1 MHTLHVNQHVRSS
14 PLVKHT
20 AGALIEVHQNAAH
33 LATWWLHEGVTMA
46 RRKADAP
53 IDLTRPHGLTVG
65 FISALRCPEGKEQA
79 FLRDAVTKGLRVRVT
94 AAGAKSFVF
103 ESKVLGKT
111 LRRTIGNPDAWTI
124 EAARTEANRL
134 RVLVD
139 QKTDPRD
146 LERQRVKAAERLN
159 DELQTQAETV
169 ALAQAAQALTVSKAW
184 ARYIAERRPHWGE
197 RNYADHLSMTQEGG
211 EARKRLSGVLTK
223 PGPLAPI
230 MAMRLVDLDAKAI
243 EAWAIEEAKHR
254 PARVRLALR
263 LLKAFLRWAT
273 AESDLSDK
281 VDPAAANAKK
291 AREAAGKAK
300 PKDDVLER
308 GQLSAWF
315 GAVRVIPN
323 AITAAYLQ
331 TLLMTGAR
339 PGEVLS
345 LRWDD
350 INTQWMS
357 LTIRDKVEGQRQIP
371 LTPYVWRLLSALSHR
386 NEWVFSSAR
395 AISLDVRHVRRRE
408 RYHAA
413 RGTAAPVGDAAQV
426 SKSGRLMDPDTAHR
440 QACIAANLDG
450 LTLHGLRRSF
460 ASLTEWLEVPAGV
473 VAQIQGHKP
482 SATAEKHYK
491 RRPLDLLR
499 VHHERIEAWVLEQ
512 AGLPFAAKAA
522 QTAGLRVVA

>member
-1 MHTLHVNQHVRSS
+1 
-14 PLVKHT
+14 
-20 AGALIEVHQNAAH
+20 
-33 LATWWLHEGVTMA
+33 MA

-53 IDLTRPHGLTVG
+53 IDLAQAHSLTAGL
-65 FISALRCPEGKEQA
+65 IAALRCPEGKEQA

-103 ESKVLGKT
+103 ESKVNGKT
-111 LRRTIGNPDAWTI
+111 LRRTIGEASGNPPPWSIEDAR
-124 EAARTEANRL
+124 AEANRL

-139 QKTDPRD
+139 QKTDPRV
-146 LERQRVKAAERLN
+146 LERQQAEAAEQARL
-159 DELQTQAETV
+159 EAKAKVEAE
-169 ALAQAAQALTVSKAW
+169 AQAQAALALRVGTAW
-184 ARYIAERRPHWGE
+184 EAYIAERKPIWGD

-211 EARKRLSGVLTK
+211 KARKRLAGVVTK
-223 PGPLAPI
+223 PGPLAPL
-230 MAMRLVDLDAKAI
+230 MAMRLVDLNAKTI
-243 EAWAIEEAKHR
+243 EAWAIDEAKVR

-263 LLKAFLRWAT
+263 LLKAFLRWAA
-273 AESDLSDK
+273 AESEFSDK

-315 GAVRVIPN
+315 CAVHGIPN

-339 PGEVLS
+339 PGEVLA
-345 LRWDD
+345 LRWADL
-350 INTQWMS
+350 NTQWQSM
-357 LTIRDKVEGQRQIP
+357 TIRDKVEGERQIP
-371 LTPYVWRLLSALSHR
+371 LTPYVWSLLAALPRR

-395 AISLDVRHVRRRE
+395 AISLAPVHIQRRE

-413 RGTAAPVGDAAQV
+413 RGTEAPTGDMAQV

-440 QACIAANLDG
+440 QACAAAGLEG

-482 SATAEKHYK
+482 SGTAEKHYK

-499 VHHERIEAWVLEQ
+499 VHHERIEAWILEQ
-512 AGLPFAAKAA
+512 AGIRFEASANHADGLKAVDAA
-522 QTAGLRVVA
+522 

>member
-1 MHTLHVNQHVRSS
+1 
-14 PLVKHT
+14 
-20 AGALIEVHQNAAH
+20 
-33 LATWWLHEGVTMA
+33 MA
-46 RRKADAP
+46 RRKTDAP
-53 IDLTRPHGLTVG
+53 IDLAKPHALSAGL
-65 FISALRCPEGKEQA
+65 IAALRCPDGKQQA
-79 FLRDAVTKGLRVRVT
+79 FLRDTVTRGLRVRVT
-94 AAGAKSFVF
+94 AAGAKSYVF

-111 LRRTIGNPDAWTI
+111 LRRTIGDPDAWTI
-124 EAARTEANRL
+124 EEARAEANRL

-139 QKTDPRD
+139 KNTDPRD
-146 LERQRVKAAERLN
+146 LERQQAEDAERLKA
-159 DELQTQAETV
+159 EAQAQADDAAV
-169 ALAQAAQALTVSKAW
+169 AQAAQALTVGTAW
-184 ARYIAERRPHWGE
+184 ATYIAERRPHWGE
-197 RNYADHLSMTQEGG
+197 RSYADHLSMTHEGG
-211 EARKRLSGVLTK
+211 KERRRLSGVVTK

-243 EAWAIEEAKHR
+243 EAWAIEESKVR

-263 LLKAFLRWAT
+263 LLKAFLRWAA

-281 VDPAAANAKK
+281 VDPTAASAKK

-308 GQLSAWF
+308 GQLKAWF
-315 GAVRVIPN
+315 DAVRGIPN
-323 AITAAYLQ
+323 TVTATYLQ

-350 INTQWMS
+350 LNTQWLS
-357 LTIRDKVEGQRQIP
+357 VTIRDKVEGERQIP
-371 LTPYVWRLLSALSHR
+371 LTPYVWSLLSALPRR

-395 AISLDVRHVRRRE
+395 TISLDQKHIERRE

-413 RGTAAPVGDAAQV
+413 RGTTAPAGSAAQV
-426 SKSGRLMDPDTAHR
+426 SESGRLMDPDIAHR
-440 QACIAANLDG
+440 KACMAASLDG

-499 VHHERIEAWVLEQ
+499 VHHERIEAWILEQ
-512 AGLPFAAKAA
+512 AGVPFDAKSAAPVA
-522 QTAGLRVVA
+522 LRAVVAR

>member
-1 MHTLHVNQHVRSS
+1 
-14 PLVKHT
+14 
-20 AGALIEVHQNAAH
+20 
-33 LATWWLHEGVTMA
+33 MA

-53 IDLTRPHGLTVG
+53 IDLTKPHALSAGL
-65 FISALRCPEGKEQA
+65 IAALRCPDGKEQA
-79 FLRDAVTKGLRVRVT
+79 FLRDAVTRGLRVRVT
-94 AAGAKSFVF
+94 AAGAKSYVF

-111 LRRTIGNPDAWTI
+111 LRRTIGDPDAWTI

-139 QKTDPRD
+139 QNTDPRD
-146 LERQRVKAAERLN
+146 LERQQAEDAERLKA
-159 DELQTQAETV
+159 EAQAHESAAAAV
-169 ALAQAAQALTVSKAW
+169 QAAQALTVGTAW
-184 ARYIAERRPHWGE
+184 ATYIAERRPHWGE
-197 RNYADHLSMTQEGG
+197 RNYADHLSMTHAGG
-211 EARKRLSGVLTK
+211 KARKRLSGVLTK

-243 EAWAIEEAKHR
+243 EAWAIEESKER

-263 LLKAFLRWAT
+263 LLKAFLRWAA

-281 VDPAAANAKK
+281 VDPTAASAKK

-315 GAVRVIPN
+315 SAVRGIPN
-323 AITAAYLQ
+323 AVTAAYLQ

-339 PGEVLS
+339 PGEVLA

-350 INTQWMS
+350 LNTQWLS
-357 LTIRDKVEGQRQIP
+357 VTIRDKVEGERQIP
-371 LTPYVWRLLSALSHR
+371 LTPYVWSLLSALPRR

-395 AISLDVRHVRRRE
+395 TISLDPKHIERRE

-413 RGTAAPVGDAAQV
+413 RGTTAPEGSAAQV
-426 SKSGRLMDPDTAHR
+426 SESGRLMDPDIAHR
-440 QACIAANLDG
+440 KACMAASLDG

-499 VHHERIEAWVLEQ
+499 VHHERIEAWILEQ
-512 AGLPFAAKAA
+512 AGVPFDAKA
-522 QTAGLRVVA
+522 TASGALRVVA

>member
-1 MHTLHVNQHVRSS
+1 
-14 PLVKHT
+14 
-20 AGALIEVHQNAAH
+20 
-33 LATWWLHEGVTMA
+33 MA

-53 IDLTRPHGLTVG
+53 IDLEEAHALTAGL
-65 FISALRCPEGKEQA
+65 IAALRCPEGKEQA

-94 AAGAKSFVF
+94 AGGAKAYVF
-103 ESKVLGKT
+103 ESKVNGKT

-139 QKTDPRD
+139 NKTDPRE
-146 LERQRVKAAERLN
+146 LERQQAEAAARVKAEAQAQEGAEK
-159 DELQTQAETV
+159 
-169 ALAQAAQALTVSKAW
+169 AQEAAQALTVGEAW
-184 ARYIAERRPHWGE
+184 GRYVKERRPQWGE
-197 RNYADHLSMTQEGG
+197 RNYADHISMSQEGG
-211 EARKRLSGVLTK
+211 QKRQRRADVLTK

-230 MAMRLVDLDAKAI
+230 MAMRLIDLDGKAV
-243 EAWAIEEAKHR
+243 EAWAAKEAQDR

-263 LLKAFLRWAT
+263 LLKAFLRWAA
-273 AESDLSDK
+273 AESDLKDK
-281 VDPAAANAKK
+281 VDPAAASAKK

-315 GAVRVIPN
+315 AGVR
-323 AITAAYLQ
+323 AIQNPAIAGYLQ
-331 TLLMTGAR
+331 VLLLTGAR
-339 PGEVLS
+339 PGEVLAM
-345 LRWDD
+345 RWED
-350 INTQWMS
+350 INAQWKGIA
-357 LTIRDKVEGQRQIP
+357 IRDKVEGERQIP
-371 LTPYVWRLLSALSHR
+371 LTPYVWSVLCGLPRR
-386 NEWVFSSAR
+386 NEWVFNSAR
-395 AISLDVRHVRRRE
+395 AISLDPKHTKRRE

-413 RGTAAPVGDAAQV
+413 RGTVAPVGDAAQV
-426 SKSGRLMDPDTAHR
+426 SESGRLVEPGIAHR
-440 QACIAANLDG
+440 QACAAAGLDG

-512 AGLPFAAKAA
+512 AGVQFDAKAA
-522 QTAGLRVVA
+522 LAAGLRVVGAA

>member
-1 MHTLHVNQHVRSS
+1 
-14 PLVKHT
+14 
-20 AGALIEVHQNAAH
+20 
-33 LATWWLHEGVTMA
+33 MA

-53 IDLTRPHGLTVG
+53 IDLAKPHALTAGL
-65 FISALRCPEGKEQA
+65 IAALRCPDGKEQA
-79 FLRDAVTKGLRVRVT
+79 FLRDAVTRGLRVRVT
-94 AAGAKSFVF
+94 AAGAKSYVF

-111 LRRTIGNPDAWTI
+111 LRRTIGDPDAWTI
-124 EAARTEANRL
+124 EEAREVATRL

-139 QKTDPRD
+139 KKTDPRD
-146 LERQRVKAAERLN
+146 LERQQAEDAERLKA
-159 DELQTQAETV
+159 EAQARADDSAAV
-169 ALAQAAQALTVSKAW
+169 QAAQALAVGTAW
-184 ARYIAERRPHWGE
+184 ATYIAERRPHWGE
-197 RNYADHLSMTQEGG
+197 RNYADHLSMTHEGG
-211 EARKRLSGVLTK
+211 KERKRLSGVVTK

-243 EAWAIEEAKHR
+243 EAWAIEESKDR

-263 LLKAFLRWAT
+263 LLKAFLRWAA

-281 VDPAAANAKK
+281 VDPTAASAKK

-315 GAVRVIPN
+315 SAVRGIPN
-323 AITAAYLQ
+323 VVTAAYLQ

-339 PGEVLS
+339 PGEVLA

-350 INTQWMS
+350 LNTQWLS
-357 LTIRDKVEGQRQIP
+357 VTIRDKVEGERQIP
-371 LTPYVWRLLSALSHR
+371 LTPFVWSLLSALPRR
-386 NEWVFSSAR
+386 NQWVFSSAR
-395 AISLDVRHVRRRE
+395 ALSLDQKNTERRA

-413 RGTAAPVGDAAQV
+413 RGTKAPSGDAAQV
-426 SKSGRLMDPDTAHR
+426 SESGRLMDPDIAHR
-440 QACIAANLDG
+440 RACVAASLDG

-499 VHHERIEAWVLEQ
+499 VHHERIEAWILEQ
-512 AGLPFAAKAA
+512 AGVPFDAKTLPN
-522 QTAGLRVVA
+522 AGLRVVSAA

>member
-1 MHTLHVNQHVRSS
+1 
-14 PLVKHT
+14 
-20 AGALIEVHQNAAH
+20 
-33 LATWWLHEGVTMA
+33 MA
-46 RRKADAP
+46 RRKADTP
-53 IDLTRPHGLTVG
+53 IDLTKPHALTAGL
-65 FISALRCPEGKEQA
+65 IAALRCPDGKEQA
-79 FLRDAVTKGLRVRVT
+79 FLRDAVTRGLRIRVT
-94 AAGAKSFVF
+94 AAGAKSYVF

-111 LRRTIGNPDAWTI
+111 LRRTIGDPDAWTI
-124 EAARTEANRL
+124 EEARAEANRL

-139 QKTDPRD
+139 KKTDPRD
-146 LERQRVKAAERLN
+146 LERQQAEDAERLK
-159 DELQTQAETV
+159 AE
-169 ALAQAAQALTVSKAW
+169 AQAQADDAAVAQTAQALTVGTAW
-184 ARYIAERRPHWGE
+184 AAYIADRRPHWGE

-211 EARKRLSGVLTK
+211 KERKRLSGVMTK

-243 EAWAIEEAKHR
+243 ETWAIEESKDR

-263 LLKAFLRWAT
+263 LLKAFLRWAA

-281 VDPAAANAKK
+281 VDPTAASAKK

-308 GQLSAWF
+308 GQLKAWF
-315 GAVRVIPN
+315 DAVRGIPN
-323 AITAAYLQ
+323 AVTAAYLQ

-339 PGEVLS
+339 PGEVLA
-345 LRWDD
+345 LHWDD
-350 INTQWMS
+350 LNTQWLS
-357 LTIRDKVEGQRQIP
+357 VTIRDKVEGERQIP
-371 LTPYVWRLLSALSHR
+371 LTPYVWSLLSALPRR

-395 AISLDVRHVRRRE
+395 TISLDPKHIQRRE
-408 RYHAA
+408 RYHAV
-413 RGTAAPVGDAAQV
+413 RGTEAPAGDVAQV
-426 SKSGRLMDPDTAHR
+426 SESGRLMDPDIAHR
-440 QACIAANLDG
+440 RACVAANLDG

-499 VHHERIEAWVLEQ
+499 VHHERIEAWILEQ
-512 AGLPFAAKAA
+512 AGIPFDAKA
-522 QTAGLRVVA
+522 TASGALRVVA

>member
-1 MHTLHVNQHVRSS
+1 
-14 PLVKHT
+14 
-20 AGALIEVHQNAAH
+20 
-33 LATWWLHEGVTMA
+33 MA

-53 IDLTRPHGLTVG
+53 IDLAGPHALTAGL
-65 FISALRCPEGKEQA
+65 IAALRCPEGKEQA
-79 FLRDAVTKGLRVRVT
+79 FLRDAVTRGLRVRVT
-94 AAGAKSFVF
+94 AAGAKSYVF

-111 LRRTIGNPDAWTI
+111 LRRTIGNPDAWNI

-146 LERQRVKAAERLN
+146 LDRQRVEADERLKA
-159 DELQTQAETV
+159 EAQAQAE
-169 ALAQAAQALTVSKAW
+169 AAAAAQAAQALTVRAAW
-184 ARYIAERRPHWGE
+184 ATYIAERRPHWGE
-197 RNYADHLSMTQEGG
+197 RNYADHVRMAQVGG
-211 EARKRLSGVLTK
+211 IERKRGKGTTK

-230 MAMRLVDLDAKAI
+230 MAMRLVDLDAKAMELWATH
-243 EAWAIEEAKHR
+243 EAQAR
-254 PARVRLALR
+254 PASLRLSLR

-273 AESDLSDK
+273 AESDLKDK
-281 VDPAAANAKK
+281 IDPTSLNAKK

-315 GAVRVIPN
+315 GAVRGIPN
-323 AITAAYLQ
+323 AVTGAYLQ
-331 TLLMTGAR
+331 ALLMMGAR
-339 PGEVLS
+339 PGEVLAMQWED
-345 LRWDD
+345 L
-350 INTQWMS
+350 NTQWMS
-357 LTIRDKVEGQRQIP
+357 VTIRDKIEGERQIP
-371 LTPYVWRLLSALSHR
+371 LTPFVWSLLSALPRR
-386 NEWVFSSAR
+386 NEWVFASAR
-395 AISLDVRHVRRRE
+395 VISLDPKHVKRRE

-413 RGTAAPVGDAAQV
+413 RGTAAPVGDVARV
-426 SKSGRLMDPDTAHR
+426 SETGRLMDPDIAHR
-440 QACIAANLDG
+440 RACIAANLDG

-499 VHHERIEAWVLEQ
+499 VHHERIEAWILEQ
-512 AGLPFAAKAA
+512 AEVPFDAKAA
-522 QTAGLRVVA
+522 PAAGFRVVTAS